1 MKKMKKIIVLAFL
14 FTNLI
19 LVESQTY
26 QFRKPTSPS
35 TNTWKFS
42 NVKSNTDAYISIVG
56 SQNASLDRIDDSS
69 RYVSAWNP
77 FIEFDRSSNSN
88 TFSYVEFLIV
98 FRKRNSTTLD
108 TQSNLYMTIVDLD
121 GSNSTSGNDVFRETV
136 QASKPATP
144 TSSGLTDI
152 AHTENHDWF
161 TFTSGIGVYDP
172 IDTSNHGA
180 MIQLNYSNV
189 DSFRVRVGVTGKI
202 SRNSVREYSFY
213 FKSFST
219 LYTLLNFEE
228 VSETIK
234 EKTNIEDD
242 EEIIEVYNI
251 SRQKIFVGYKKD
263 FLLQAEKQ
271 TIYIIKDFK
280 FIIQ

>member
-1 MKKMKKIIVLAFL
+1 MWALIKIPIYNFSIYNDDRIFKEKEKMKKIIVLAFL

-108 TQSNLYMTIVDLD
+108 TQNNLYMTIVDLD

-152 AHTENHDWF
+152 THTENHDWF

-180 MIQLNYSNV
+180 MIQLNYSSV
-189 DSFRVRVGVTGKI
+189 DSFRVRVELQ
-202 SRNSVREYSFY
+202 VRYQ
-213 FKSFST
+213 
-219 LYTLLNFEE
+219 
-228 VSETIK
+228 
-234 EKTNIEDD
+234 
-242 EEIIEVYNI
+242 EI
-251 SRQKIFVGYKKD
+251 Q
-263 FLLQAEKQ
+263 
-271 TIYIIKDFK
+271 
-280 FIIQ
+280 